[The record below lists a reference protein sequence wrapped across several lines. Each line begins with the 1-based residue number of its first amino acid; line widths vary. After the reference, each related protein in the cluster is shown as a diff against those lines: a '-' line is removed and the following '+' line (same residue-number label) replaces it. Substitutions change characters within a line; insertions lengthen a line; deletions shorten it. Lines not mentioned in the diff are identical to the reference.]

1 MEWLGILLLYAIS
14 AYMKKRNKD
23 AKQREIESD
32 PEWDP
37 PEDYQPPKQPQSLKP
52 NLDQLLND
60 LFQGAVKLE
69 PDIPEMDEI
78 EDDVSL
84 EEISIEEKPYQ
95 APVHVE
101 DHSSHI
107 EDQAEAFKQNV
118 HHSKLADRKE
128 MRLGKKW
135 KKKNKLRSELFDSNK
150 SLKKAIILKEVL
162 DKPLALR

>member
-1 MEWLGILLLYAIS
+1 MEWLGILLLYLIS
-14 AYMKKRNKD
+14 AYMKKRHKD

-107 EDQAEAFKQNV
+107 EKRADAFDKKIYR
-118 HHSKLADRKE
+118 SKLGNRKE
-128 MRLGKKW
+128 MHLGKKW
-135 KKKNKLRSELFDSNK
+135 RKKNKLRSELFQSRQ

-162 DKPLALR
+162 DIPLALR

>member
-1 MEWLGILLLYAIS
+1 
-14 AYMKKRNKD
+14 
-23 AKQREIESD
+23 
-32 PEWDP
+32 
-37 PEDYQPPKQPQSLKP
+37 
-52 NLDQLLND
+52 LND

-78 EDDVSL
+78 EDDVYL